1 MVPVI
6 LSYKASKLPPLD
18 ILPAFALSGSVSIN
32 KPDLLFCRLVKLVDQ
47 SIYLPICGL
56 LIFLFHAN
64 NNRNDP
70 SVKKKS
76 SQGHEGLK
84 EQQDKI
90 SRWIIKLDKVKCYLI
105 SFFNPAPTIF
115 RHALID

>member
-1 MVPVI
+1 MFTPPKKPAVKSPCPEDCCRLSPLARMVPVI

-32 KPDLLFCRLVKLVDQ
+32 KPDLLFCRLVKLVDR

-70 SVKKKS
+70 SVKKDHHKAM
-76 SQGHEGLK
+76 K
-84 EQQDKI
+84 
-90 SRWIIKLDKVKCYLI
+90 
-105 SFFNPAPTIF
+105 A
-115 RHALID
+115 